1 MAALFLKEALKGNLK
16 RYYALKV
23 ALAET
28 LLRTPPQE
36 PFKEQHTLE
45 ALHGARRKPLQHT
58 RTEHYSLEDHPYSN
72 LCGRP

>member
-45 ALHGARRKPLQHT
+45 ALQRSPSRSP
-58 RTEHYSLEDHPYSN
+58 
-72 LCGRP
+72 